1 MPQDIAKISPEIT
14 STEPRTIRKRID
26 DSIFQDRLLAT
37 LSGFFG
43 VLALALAAIGLYGV
57 VAYGAARRAQ
67 EIGIRVAL
75 GARRGAVVW
84 MVLREALALVV
95 LGMAIGLPASWAAA
109 RQIASVLFGVRPA
122 DIA

>member
-1 MPQDIAKISPEIT
+1 AGALSPAMRQALARISPEIT
-14 STEPRTIRKRID
+14 STEPRTIRQSID

-57 VAYGAARRAQ
+57 GAYGMGRRAR
-67 EIGIRVAL
+67 EIGIRVGL

-84 MVLREALALVV
+84 MVLREALALIA
-95 LGMAIGLPASWAAA
+95 LGMAIGLPVSWAAPTA
-109 RQIASVLFGVRPA
+109 VA
-122 DIA
+122 